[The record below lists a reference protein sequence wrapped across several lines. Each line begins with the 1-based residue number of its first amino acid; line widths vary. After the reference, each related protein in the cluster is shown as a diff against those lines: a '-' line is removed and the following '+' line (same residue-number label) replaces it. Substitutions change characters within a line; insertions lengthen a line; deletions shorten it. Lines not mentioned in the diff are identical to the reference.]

1 MAQQLN
7 VTDVTIQ
14 KLDIFAASGLYDL
27 RPHFLELNIYE
38 NIFKPA
44 LTATLVLGDSFN
56 IPYKLPIVG
65 EETIDMNIYLP
76 GLEGQDD
83 EELLHIIPPRFHVNS
98 LSDRY
103 FTKPKAQVFAL
114 DLISEQYFSSLHA
127 KVSKSYNGKR
137 ISFMVDDIFF
147 KYMNDS
153 GRGMTFIESDKDENI
168 VIPNLSPV
176 DAIEWLS
183 KRAVRGNAA
192 NYLFYETMNQSY
204 FVTLDFLASQE
215 PVKTFVHRLRVDDA
229 TGVGHLAQ
237 SVFKIDKFYFKK
249 QFDMKENIEQGVYS
263 SKLITHDI
271 VKKKITQHEYTGFN
285 EWFGFSHCGDFPPIS
300 NSDVDLPSAKINRV
314 SHAPASKDNA
324 FPTTNETN
332 IARQID
338 SNVVFYPKH
347 NQMYSKNTK
356 DLYDNNV
363 ENWKLQRNAHL
374 GIYDGITLV
383 LDVSGNSALRVGQT
397 VNVILPSPESTD
409 ADGTSDNVN
418 DKFLSGKYM
427 VTAIRHIFSKPTAT
441 EPKVTYTMKVEVSK
455 DGLEEQVPLITK
467 QNNEREEGN

>member
-1 MAQQLN
+1 MPQQLN

-14 KLDIFAASGLYDL
+14 KLDIFASSGLYDL

-38 NIFKPA
+38 NIFRPA
-44 LTATLVLGDSFN
+44 LTATLVLGDSYN

-76 GLEGQDD
+76 GFEGQDN
-83 EELLHIIPPRFHVNS
+83 EELLHIVPPRFHVNS

-103 FTKPKAQVFAL
+103 FTKPKAHVFSL

-127 KVSKSYNGKR
+127 KVSKSYSGKP
-137 ISFMVDDIFF
+137 ISFIVDDIFF

-153 GRGMTFIESDKDENI
+153 GRGMTFIDSEKNENI
-168 VIPNLSPV
+168 VIPNLSPIN
-176 DAIEWLS
+176 AIKWLS
-183 KRAVRGNAA
+183 KRAVRSNAA

-204 FVTLDFLASQE
+204 FLTLDFLAEQE
-215 PVKTFVHRLRVDDA
+215 PTTTFVHRSRVDDA
-229 TGVGHLAQ
+229 AGVGHLA
-237 SVFKIDKFYFKK
+237 SNIMKIDKFYFKR
-249 QFDMKENIEQGVYS
+249 QFDIKENIEDGIYS

-271 VKKKITQHEYTGFN
+271 VRKKIIQHEYTGFN
-285 EWFGFSHCGDFPPIS
+285 EWFGFNHCGAFPPLS
-300 NSDVDLPSAKINRV
+300 NSDIDLPSAKINRV

-324 FPTTNETN
+324 YPTTNEPN
-332 IARQID
+332 LARQID

-347 NQMYSKNTK
+347 NQLYSKNTG

-363 ENWKLQRNAHL
+363 ENWKLQRNAHI
-374 GIYDGITLV
+374 GIYNGVTLV

-409 ADGTSDNVN
+409 ADGSTDNVT

-427 VTAIRHIFSKPTAT
+427 VTAIRHIFSRPTSKD
-441 EPKVTYTMKVEVSK
+441 PKITYTMKVEVTK
-455 DGLEEQVPLITK
+455 DGFEEPVPLITK
-467 QNNEREEGN
+467 ENNEREEGN